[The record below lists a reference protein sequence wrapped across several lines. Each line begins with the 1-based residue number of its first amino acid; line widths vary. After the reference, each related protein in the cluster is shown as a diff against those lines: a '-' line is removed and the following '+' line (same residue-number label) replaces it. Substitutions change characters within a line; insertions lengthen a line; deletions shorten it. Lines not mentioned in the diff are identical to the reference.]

1 MEKQQLWEELQ
12 RVLTPFEESIYSDCL
27 DNQDVFGKVQR
38 LIDNANRLP
47 EAYVLRRM
55 GQFTSPM
62 CAVAVVRVEDRSQ
75 HRYDKLHRALSEG
88 TSGDYLRK
96 RLLET
101 MNGLAQ
107 VLFVHKNGDLVMM
120 IDYCGSNWSNG
131 LMEETARR
139 LTHMAMTTEA
149 QTDMLLRITLSQ
161 VFDGLEQLPRAYE
174 QACRLQDY
182 TMLFSEETQV
192 FTMGDFLSSRHRVLN
207 TVPPEEVLGRYVSLL
222 VSGDYDS
229 ACELML
235 MMVTNY
241 AMVDLRHPAML
252 QQYTDQLLMLTDAV
266 CHPPQRQPRPHNRQL
281 EGMDTIQNDIME
293 YFARLVQTQEH
304 EEPTIADRLA
314 EYIQQHYADS
324 SLDVSALSRAFSMNL
339 SYMSRIF
346 KRDMGVSPLM
356 YLQSVR
362 VRAAKELL
370 LEPRLTV
377 SAVAEQ
383 VGYLSA
389 WTLTRAFKRLEGMTP
404 GQYRSAFSEGMEP
417 IELTPNPAA
426 VS

>member
-38 LIDNANRLP
+38 LIDNADRLP

-101 MNGLAQ
+101 MNGVAR
-107 VLFVHKNGDLVMM
+107 VLFVHKSGDLVMM
-120 IDYCGSNWSNG
+120 IDYCGSDWSDG
-131 LMEETARR
+131 LMEETGRR
-139 LTHMAMTTEA
+139 LTQMAMTTEA

-161 VFDGLEQLPRAYE
+161 VFDGLEQLPHAYE

-266 CHPPQRQPRPHNRQL
+266 CHPPQKQPRPHARQL

-324 SLDVSALSRAFSMNL
+324 SLDVSALSRVFSMNL

-370 LEPRLTV
+370 LDPGLTV

-417 IELTPNPAA
+417 IELMPNPAA

>member
-1 MEKQQLWEELQ
+1 MEEQQLWKELQ
-12 RVLTPFEESIYSDCL
+12 RILPPFEESIYSDCL
-27 DNQDVFGKVQR
+27 DNQDVFGRVQR
-38 LIDNANRLP
+38 LIDNASRLP
-47 EAYVLRRM
+47 EDYVLQRM
-55 GQFTSPM
+55 GQFTSPL

-101 MNGLAQ
+101 MNDLSQ

-120 IDYCGSNWSNG
+120 IDYCGSSRSDG
-131 LMEETARR
+131 LMEETGRR
-139 LTHMAMTTEA
+139 LTYMVMTTEA
-149 QTDMLLRITLSQ
+149 QTDMLLRITLSR

-207 TVPPEEVLGRYVSLL
+207 TVPPEEVLGRYLSLL
-222 VSGDYDS
+222 VSGDYDG

-241 AMVDLRHPAML
+241 AMVDLYHPATIR
-252 QQYTDQLLMLTDAV
+252 QYTDQLLMLASAV
-266 CHPPQRQPRPHNRQL
+266 CHPPRVEILPHRQQL
-281 EGMDTIQNDIME
+281 VDIETIQSDIIE
-293 YFARLVQTQEH
+293 YFTRLVQTQEH
-304 EEPTIADRLA
+304 EEPTMADRLA
-314 EYIQQHYADS
+314 EYIQQHYGDS
-324 SLDVSALSRAFSMNL
+324 SLDVSALSRAFSINL

-370 LEPRLTV
+370 LDPRLTV

-404 GQYRSAFSEGMEP
+404 GQYRSAFSEGTEA
-417 IELTPNPAA
+417 IAPNPAA

>member
-1 MEKQQLWEELQ
+1 MEEQKLREELQ
-12 RVLTPFEESIYSDCL
+12 RVLEPFEESIYSDCL
-27 DNQDVFGKVQR
+27 DNQDVFGKVPR
-38 LIDNANRLP
+38 LLDNADRIP

-55 GQFTSPM
+55 SQFTGPM

-96 RLLET
+96 RLLEA
-101 MNGLAQ
+101 MEGLGK
-107 VLFVHKNGDLVMM
+107 VLFVRKNGDLITM
-120 IDYCGSNWSNG
+120 IDYWKSSRSDG
-131 LMEETARR
+131 LMEETGRR
-139 LTHMAMTTEA
+139 LTDVAMTTEN
-149 QTDMLLRITLSQ
+149 QTDMLLRITLSE
-161 VFDGLEQLPRAYE
+161 VFDGLDRLPQAYE

-182 TMLFSEETQV
+182 TILFSEETQV

-207 TVPPEEVLGRYVSLL
+207 TVPPEEVLGRYLSLL
-222 VSGDYDS
+222 ASEDYDS

-241 AMVDLRHPAML
+241 AMVDLTHPATIR
-252 QQYTDQLLMLTDAV
+252 QYTDQLLMLANAV
-266 CHPPQRQPRPHNRQL
+266 CHPPQVQIRPHRQQM
-281 EGMDTIQNDIME
+281 EDIETIQNDIIE
-293 YFARLVQTQEH
+293 YFIRLVQTQEH
-304 EEPTIADRLA
+304 EAPTMSSRLA

-324 SLDVSALSRAFSMNL
+324 SLDVSALSRRFSINL

-346 KRDMGVSPLM
+346 KRDMGVSPLT
-356 YLQSVR
+356 YLQSIR
-362 VRAAKELL
+362 VHAAKELL
-370 LEPRLTV
+370 LDPQLTV

-404 GQYRSAFSEGMEP
+404 GQYRSAFS
-417 IELTPNPAA
+417 
-426 VS
+426 